1 MQTGTAEDDLF
12 ALHSPICSQL
22 TSLPSHAA
30 GPRRTR
36 PMSVTPARNPT
47 GRILHRMIGVVLA
60 AAVLA
65 AGAAGAAD
73 HVTVVVGNPMIAD
86 VSLQP
91 GGIMVLTGKGFGMTN
106 VLALDRAGNILM
118 EKSVQVHGPRD
129 DVVVVYR
136 GVLQESYSCA
146 PKCERRVT
154 LGDAPAHF
162 DAALGQTVTRS
173 GTAQGQALPK

>member
-1 MQTGTAEDDLF
+1 
-12 ALHSPICSQL
+12 
-22 TSLPSHAA
+22 
-30 GPRRTR
+30 
-36 PMSVTPARNPT
+36 MSVTPARNPT
-47 GRILHRMIGVVLA
+47 GRILHRMMGVVLMGVVLA

-65 AGAAGAAD
+65 AGAACAAD
-73 HVTVVVGNPMIAD
+73 HVTVVLDQATVVKMPEKVSTVVVGNPLIAD

-162 DAALGQTVTRS
+162 DAALGQIMTRS

>member
-1 MQTGTAEDDLF
+1 
-12 ALHSPICSQL
+12 
-22 TSLPSHAA
+22 
-30 GPRRTR
+30 
-36 PMSVTPARNPT
+36 MSVTPARNPT
-47 GRILHRMIGVVLA
+47 GRILHRMIGGVLA

-65 AGAAGAAD
+65 AGAACAAD
-73 HVTVVVGNPMIAD
+73 HVTVVLDQATVVKMPEKVSTVVVGNPLIAD

-118 EKSVQVHGPRD
+118 EKSVQVHAPRD

-162 DAALGQTVTRS
+162 DAALGQIMTRS

>member
-1 MQTGTAEDDLF
+1 
-12 ALHSPICSQL
+12 
-22 TSLPSHAA
+22 
-30 GPRRTR
+30 
-36 PMSVTPARNPT
+36 MSVTPARNPT
-47 GRILHRMIGVVLA
+47 GRILHRMMGVVLA

-73 HVTVVVGNPMIAD
+73 HVTVVLDQATVVKMPEKVSTVVVGNPMIAD

-91 GGIMVLTGKGFGMTN
+91 GGILVLTGKGFGMTN

-154 LGDAPAHF
+154 LGDTKDHF
-162 DAALGQTVTRS
+162 EAALTQTVIRS
-173 GTAQGQALPK
+173 GTASGTMQGQATPPK

>member
-1 MQTGTAEDDLF
+1 
-12 ALHSPICSQL
+12 
-22 TSLPSHAA
+22 
-30 GPRRTR
+30 
-36 PMSVTPARNPT
+36 MSVTPPRNPT
-47 GRILHRMIGVVLA
+47 GRILHRMMGVVLA
-60 AAVLA
+60 AAVLV

-73 HVTVVVGNPMIAD
+73 HVTVVLDQATVVKMPEKVSTVVVGNPLIAD

-136 GVLQESYSCA
+136 GALQESYSCA

-162 DAALGQTVTRS
+162 DAALGQIMTRS

>member
-1 MQTGTAEDDLF
+1 
-12 ALHSPICSQL
+12 
-22 TSLPSHAA
+22 
-30 GPRRTR
+30 
-36 PMSVTPARNPT
+36 MSVTPARNPT
-47 GRILHRMIGVVLA
+47 GRILLRMMGVVLA

-73 HVTVVVGNPMIAD
+73 HVTVVLDQATVVKMPEKVSTVVVGNPMIAD

-91 GGIMVLTGKGFGMTN
+91 GGILVLTGKGFGMTN

-162 DAALGQTVTRS
+162 DAALGQIVTRS